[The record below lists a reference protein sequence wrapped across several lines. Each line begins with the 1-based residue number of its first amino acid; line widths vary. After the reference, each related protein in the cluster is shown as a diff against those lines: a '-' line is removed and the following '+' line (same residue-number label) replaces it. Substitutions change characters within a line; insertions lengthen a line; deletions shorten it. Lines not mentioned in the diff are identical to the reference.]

1 MVDKKKRN
9 SGCKND
15 RFYVGDIIE
24 DKVTGKI
31 LSVGDVIVEDGN
43 VLWYGLFNIRI
54 DGRCNFPEDFN
65 RYIMQEAFDHW
76 KFLISL

>member
-1 MVDKKKRN
+1 MKDKSKRTEE
-9 SGCKND
+9 SKQG

-24 DKVTGKI
+24 NKVTGKK
-31 LSVGDVIVEDGN
+31 LTVGDVIVEDGN

-65 RYIMQEAFDHW
+65 RYIVQEAFSHW
-76 KFLISL
+76 KRVN

>member
-1 MVDKKKRN
+1 MVDKNKRIKN
-9 SGCKND
+9 SKND
-15 RFYVGDIIE
+15 RFYLGDIIE
-24 DKVTGKI
+24 NKVTGKK
-31 LSVGDVIVEDGN
+31 LTVGDVIVEDGN

-76 KFLISL
+76 KLLISL

>member
-1 MVDKKKRN
+1 MIYKKKRTKN
-9 SGCKND
+9 SKND

-24 DKVTGKI
+24 NKVTGKK
-31 LSVGDVIVEDGN
+31 LAVGDVIVEDDN
-43 VLWYGLFNIRI
+43 VLWYGLYNIRI
-54 DGRCNFPEDFN
+54 DGRCDLEDFN